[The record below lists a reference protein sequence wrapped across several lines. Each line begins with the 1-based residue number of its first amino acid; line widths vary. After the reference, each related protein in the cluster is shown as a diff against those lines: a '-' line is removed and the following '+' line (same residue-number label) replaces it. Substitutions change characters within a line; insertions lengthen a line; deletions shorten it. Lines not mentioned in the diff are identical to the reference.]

1 MIKQLDVTRKI
12 TNLIMKKS
20 QYTRLASIVATSVLT
35 LTACGGGDSSD
46 APTKPPVIGQNG
58 SVDVRGVTMSED
70 QTCEISNFAPAMLAA
85 INQARAQARDCGGK
99 AYGAAPAL
107 GWNSLLTQAA
117 VTHATDMAST
127 GKISETSSTGE
138 SLTDRVTLTGYEYA
152 AVGENVA
159 KGYTSVPKLMT
170 GLLSSGD
177 HCQKIMS
184 PVVTE
189 VGVSCVKAA
198 TGTNYWAQTFGVHKS
213 VN

>member
-1 MIKQLDVTRKI
+1 MQLDVTRK
-12 TNLIMKKS
+12 TTTLIMKKS
-20 QYTRLASIVATSVLT
+20 HYSQLAIVLATSVLA

-46 APTKPPVIGQNG
+46 APSGPPVIGQNG
-58 SVDVRGVTMSED
+58 AVNVNSVSMSAD

-85 INQARAQARDCGGK
+85 INQARSQARNCGGK

-117 VTHATDMAST
+117 VTHATDMANL

-159 KGYTSVPKLMT
+159 KGYTSINKLMV
-170 GLLSSGD
+170 GLLASGD

-189 VGVSCVKAA
+189 VGVACVKAA

>member
-1 MIKQLDVTRKI
+1 MNQLLK
-12 TNLIMKKS
+12 
-20 QYTRLASIVATSVLT
+20 ALT
-35 LTACGGGDSSD
+35 VILFPAAITACGGGSDSD
-46 APTKPPVIGQNG
+46 APTSPPVIGQNG
-58 SVDVRGVTMSED
+58 SVKVNTVSMSSD
-70 QTCEISNFAPAMLAA
+70 QTCEISNFAPAMLDA
-85 INQARAQARDCGGK
+85 INKARSQARDCGGK
-99 AYGAAPAL
+99 AYGAAPAV

-127 GKISETSSTGE
+127 GKVSETSSTGE
-138 SLTDRVTLTGYEYA
+138 NLTDRVTLTGYEYA

-159 KGYTSVPKLMT
+159 KGYTSVPKLLES
-170 GLLSSGD
+170 LLSSGD

-189 VGVSCVKAA
+189 VGAGCVKSA